1 MQYHL
6 VILPRLCIED
16 RLELT
21 CHAFDARQNPDY
33 VLIKRW
39 VPPEEQKELW
49 SLTKVI
55 RDGRENVTTTLSI
68 EDRGHRHHRHKSG
81 DNLVVVK
88 KTKRERSRS
97 PSVSTLMYLAGAR

>member
-1 MQYHL
+1 MK
-6 VILPRLCIED
+6 
-16 RLELT
+16 LT
-21 CHAFDARQNPDY
+21 RTAQKQNPDY

-49 SLTKVI
+49 SLTKVL
-55 RDGRENVTTTLSI
+55 RDGREKVTTTLAI
-68 EDRGHRHHRHKSG
+68 EDRSHHHHRHKSG